1 MRSTAN
7 RRCMMSP
14 ASADSDL
21 ALELQLAIERH
32 ELSLAYQP
40 KVEIRTGRLAG
51 VEALAR
57 WHHPRLGSIEPALF
71 IGLAERYGSIDALTE
86 WVLRAGLAQ
95 WRGWSEQG
103 LKTNLAFN
111 ISALSLRDVYFP
123 DYLHRLC
130 QTEGV
135 PAAAV
140 TIEVTEGATQHLVRL
155 LDTLTRFRLKGISVS
170 LDDFGTG
177 YSSLLQLRQLP
188 YSELKIDRC
197 FVRDA
202 ATSRESRL
210 IVEAMIG
217 LARGFGLTATA
228 EGVEDEATLALLAEL
243 GCEQA
248 QGYLF
253 ARPMEGWQL
262 APWLLDGGRSDQV
275 VPIAAAAARK
285 ARGG

>member
-1 MRSTAN
+1 
-7 RRCMMSP
+7 MSP
-14 ASADSDL
+14 ASGESDL

-40 KVEIRTGRLAG
+40 KVEIASGRLAG

-57 WHHPRLGSIEPALF
+57 WHHPRLGPVEPAVF

-86 WVLRAGLAQ
+86 WVLRTGLAQ
-95 WRGWSEQG
+95 WRSWSEQG
-103 LKTNLAFN
+103 VKADIAFN
-111 ISALSLRDVYFP
+111 ISALSLRDIYFP

-135 PAAAV
+135 PPSAV

-155 LDTLTRFRLKGISVS
+155 LDTLTRFRLKGIHVS

-197 FVRDA
+197 FARDV

-243 GCEQA
+243 GCDNA
-248 QGYLF
+248 QGFLI
-253 ARPMEGWQL
+253 AEPMEGWQL
-262 APWLLDGGRSDQV
+262 APWLLDGGRSEA
-275 VPIAAAAARK
+275 PIAAAAAGKR
-285 ARGG
+285 RLQPV

>member
-1 MRSTAN
+1 V
-7 RRCMMSP
+7 SP
-14 ASADSDL
+14 ASGDADL
-21 ALELQLAIERH
+21 AIELQLAIERH

-40 KVEIRTGRLAG
+40 KVEIKSGRLAG

-57 WHHPRLGSIEPALF
+57 WHHARFGSVEPEVF
-71 IGLAERYGSIDALTE
+71 IPLAERYGSIDALTE

-95 WRGWSEQG
+95 WRSWSEQG
-103 LKTNLAFN
+103 VKANIAFN
-111 ISALSLRDVYFP
+111 ISALSLRDIYFP

-135 PAAAV
+135 PPASV

-243 GCEQA
+243 GCDHV
-248 QGYLF
+248 QGYLI
-253 ARPMEGWQL
+253 AEPMEGWQL
-262 APWLLDGGRSDQV
+262 APWLLDGGRSEQV
-275 VPIAAAAARK
+275 VPIAAAAGKR
-285 ARGG
+285 RL

>member
-1 MRSTAN
+1 
-7 RRCMMSP
+7 MSP
-14 ASADSDL
+14 ATGESDL

-57 WHHPRLGSIEPALF
+57 WHHPRLGSVEPTLF

-86 WVLRAGLAQ
+86 WVLRTGLAQ

-103 LKTNLAFN
+103 VKADIAFN
-111 ISALSLRDVYFP
+111 ISALSLRDIYFP

-135 PAAAV
+135 PPKAV

-155 LDTLTRFRLKGISVS
+155 LDTLTRFRLKGINVS

-197 FVRDA
+197 FVRDV

-243 GCEQA
+243 GCDNA
-248 QGYLF
+248 QGFLI
-253 ARPMEGWQL
+253 AEPMEGWQL
-262 APWLLDGGRSDQV
+262 APWLLDGGRSEAV
-275 VPIAAAAARK
+275 APIAAAAGKR
-285 ARGG
+285 RLQPV